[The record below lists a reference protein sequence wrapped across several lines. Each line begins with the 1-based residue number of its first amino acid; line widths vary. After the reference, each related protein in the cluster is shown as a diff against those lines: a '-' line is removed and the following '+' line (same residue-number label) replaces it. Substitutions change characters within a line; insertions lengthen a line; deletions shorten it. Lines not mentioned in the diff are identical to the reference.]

1 MVYLHKFTELSRYA
15 SYEVD
20 TDKKKHDSFL
30 RGLDSELRTVIGAG
44 IYPDFNTMVNRTIT
58 TAKNKQ
64 DEMREKKRKFEAKK
78 TYSQEKTMKVQQPT
92 FSGQKSY
99 NKVSYQAPTVSYRP
113 PTLPVKTQG
122 SFQKQQTGGSQMSN
136 PKACFNCRE
145 TGHFIAKCPY
155 QKVTP
160 SVFSNSVNGPKQ
172 MTELVRSVPAK
183 TKPSFAKDKVNHVY
197 VEQTEGTPD
206 VVLGEFLVQF
216 FLATILFDSGASHSF
231 ISSYFVKTHDIPTVT
246 LKKPLLTKSPGGHIP
261 CHLGVINIPIILSGV
276 AFPTNLVVL
285 NSHGIDVI
293 LGMEWLTKHRGNI
306 ACAERTVTVTN
317 HLGMTVTCH
326 IQSSLPDPTLH
337 NLKVKSPEHVPI
349 VKEYPDVFPEELPGL
364 SPNREIEFAIDLAPG
379 TTPIA
384 KRSYRMAATELAELK
399 KQLS

>member
-122 SFQKQQTGGSQMSN
+122 SFQKQQTGGN
-136 PKACFNCRE
+136 
-145 TGHFIAKCPY
+145 
-155 QKVTP
+155 
-160 SVFSNSVNGPKQ
+160 
-172 MTELVRSVPAK
+172 
-183 TKPSFAKDKVNHVY
+183 
-197 VEQTEGTPD
+197 
-206 VVLGEFLVQF
+206 
-216 FLATILFDSGASHSF
+216 
-231 ISSYFVKTHDIPTVT
+231 
-246 LKKPLLTKSPGGHIP
+246 
-261 CHLGVINIPIILSGV
+261 
-276 AFPTNLVVL
+276 
-285 NSHGIDVI
+285 
-293 LGMEWLTKHRGNI
+293 
-306 ACAERTVTVTN
+306 
-317 HLGMTVTCH
+317 
-326 IQSSLPDPTLH
+326 
-337 NLKVKSPEHVPI
+337 
-349 VKEYPDVFPEELPGL
+349 
-364 SPNREIEFAIDLAPG
+364 
-379 TTPIA
+379 
-384 KRSYRMAATELAELK
+384 
-399 KQLS
+399 